1 VGRCELNPSVSGQES
16 EAGYCEPSASVT
28 DGGFLDYLRAC

>member
-1 VGRCELNPSVSGQES
+1 VGRCELNASGSGQES
-16 EAGYCEPSASVT
+16 VAGYCEPSGSVT